1 MRLITWN
8 VQWCCGLDGRVD
20 PGRILST
27 ARALGDFDVLCLQE
41 VADNYPA
48 LKGDAGHDQP
58 ALLAAGLPGY
68 SAFYGPA
75 IDEWRP
81 GSDGGGSGDGDV
93 RQSGKPAEARRSRFG
108 NLILSR
114 LPIVDAWTLRLPWP
128 IEPGVPSMP
137 RSCTVATVESPALGR
152 VRIMTTHLEYHG
164 SIGRLAQARALV
176 DHHREACAQA
186 LAPPPGRDDGTPFR
200 PRAHTTRAIL
210 CGDFNAVPTGPEHA
224 ALTSTPAAP
233 GLAGPVGPVGPVGP
247 GFVDAWSLVSPAA
260 PQPPTFKVHD
270 QTYGPTPIAC
280 DFIFVSADLAPRVRA
295 MRIDGRTRA
304 SDHQPVLIE
313 LR

>member
-20 PGRILST
+20 PERILST

-81 GSDGGGSGDGDV
+81 GS
-93 RQSGKPAEARRSRFG
+93 PAAMRRSRFG

-128 IEPGVPSMP
+128 TEAGVTSMP
-137 RSCTVATVESPALGR
+137 RACTVATVASPALGR

-186 LAPPPGRDDGTPFR
+186 LAPPPGGDDGTPFR
-200 PRAHTTRAIL
+200 PRAHTTQAIL
-210 CGDFNAVPTGPEHA
+210 CGDFNAVATGPEHA
-224 ALTSTPAAP
+224 ALTATSGVP
-233 GLAGPVGPVGPVGP
+233 GSACPVGPAGPAGPAVPVGP
-247 GFVDAWSLVSPAA
+247 GFVDAWSLVSPGA

-280 DFIFVSADLAPRVRA
+280 DFIFVSADLVPRVKT

-304 SDHQPVLIE
+304 SDHQPVWIE
-313 LR
+313 LL